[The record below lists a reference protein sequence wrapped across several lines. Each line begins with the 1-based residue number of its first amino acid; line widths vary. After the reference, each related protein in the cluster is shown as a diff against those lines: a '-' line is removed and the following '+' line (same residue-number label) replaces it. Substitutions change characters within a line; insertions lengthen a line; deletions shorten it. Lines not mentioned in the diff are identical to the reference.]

1 MAQAAARGEPIIKKN
16 PRVVYRELGEGEGG
30 VLLHMETG
38 QYHGLN
44 KVGALIWSLIDG
56 ASTLPGLLT
65 QMRERL
71 ADAPAQL
78 EEDIARFLRDLSERN
93 LIQIEE
99 GGRTQKR

>member
-1 MAQAAARGEPIIKKN
+1 MDHAAAREHPVIKKN

-44 KVGALIWSLIDG
+44 KVGALTWSLIDG
-56 ASTLPGLLT
+56 ATTLSGILT
-65 QMRERL
+65 RLRERL
-71 ADAPAQL
+71 NDAPAQL
-78 EEDIARFLRDLSERN
+78 EEDITRFLRDLEERK

-99 GGRTQKR
+99 GRHDGA

>member
-1 MAQAAARGEPIIKKN
+1 MDHTAAREHPVIKKN

-56 ASTLPGLLT
+56 ATTLSGILT
-65 QMRERL
+65 RLRERL
-71 ADAPAQL
+71 NDAPAQL
-78 EEDIARFLRDLSERN
+78 EEDITRFLRDLEERN

-99 GGRTQKR
+99 GRHDGA